1 MRAGCA
7 GGGPRSAIVEPVEA
21 GAVPT
26 ALGLCYGREPGGF
39 MVFPRIKLL
48 EVRPFDLIGDPE
60 SRPGRAARTSSDSA
74 PQLAAS
80 GHRES

>member
-1 MRAGCA
+1 
-7 GGGPRSAIVEPVEA
+7 
-21 GAVPT
+21 
-26 ALGLCYGREPGGF
+26 
-39 MVFPRIKLL
+39 MVFPRIKRL